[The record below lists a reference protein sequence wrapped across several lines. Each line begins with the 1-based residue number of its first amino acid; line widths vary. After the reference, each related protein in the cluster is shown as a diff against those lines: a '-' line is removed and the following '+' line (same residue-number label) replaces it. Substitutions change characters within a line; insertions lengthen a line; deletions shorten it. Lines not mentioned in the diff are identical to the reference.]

1 MKKQK
6 PQDGDIESPEKI
18 TLRERHALMTR
29 NIILD
34 GVGRVIEEGGLDE
47 LTFEAIADACGVSL
61 RTIFRYFP
69 TKDDLFAAF
78 WSRLNETS
86 GITSMPA
93 SAEEL
98 ADGVV
103 RWFEVFGAR
112 EKLFKEYM
120 RSRIHEGQ
128 RPELAAVRRETID
141 TCLRDNVDGVDA
153 RTSVHARAAAAALF
167 SGHTWATIKDVYGL
181 SGKEAGEA
189 VSWAIRLI
197 INALEEEKSRHFQKP
212 SGEKP

>member
-1 MKKQK
+1 MKKQNCN
-6 PQDGDIESPEKI
+6 DNVESPEKI
-18 TLRERHALMTR
+18 SLRERQTLMTR

-34 GVGRVIEEGGLDE
+34 GVGRVIEEGGLDD
-47 LTFEAIADACGVSL
+47 LTFEAVADASGVSL

-69 TKDDLFAAF
+69 TKDDLLAAF
-78 WSRLNETS
+78 WTRLNETT

-98 ADGVV
+98 AEGVV

-120 RSRIHEGQ
+120 RSRIHAGQ
-128 RPELAAVRRETID
+128 RPKLAAVRRETID
-141 TCLRDNVDGVDA
+141 ACLKDNVKGVDA
-153 RTSVHARAAAAALF
+153 RTSIHARAVAAALF
-167 SGHTWATIKDVYGL
+167 SGNTWATIKDVYGL
-181 SGKEAGEA
+181 NGKEAGEA

-197 INALEEEKSRHFQKP
+197 INALEKEKSRHSQKP
-212 SGEKP
+212 SGEK